1 MNGLQTKSF
10 HVSRA
15 RRLAVCG
22 GVGGLL
28 TLGGMTVSAAA
39 DVPAEYAVSINTAW
53 TLIAAFL
60 VFFMQAGFAMLEAGS
75 TRSKGV
81 SNIMMKNLMDFCI
94 GSIAFYFV
102 GYGLMFGTSVGG
114 LFGGSGFFGVLDHSA
129 QVSGIPQDA
138 FILWET
144 VFCATAATIVSGAM
158 AERTK
163 FIAYCIYSAVIS
175 LLIYPVAGHWIWGGG
190 WLAQMGFQD
199 FAGSTVVHSIGGWAA
214 LVGAAMLGPR
224 IGKYTRGGRS
234 NSIPGHSMA
243 LSALGVF
250 ILWFGWFG
258 FNPGSTLSALTVG
271 ADGTLSI
278 PIIGTIAMTTNIAAA
293 GGAFAAMVF
302 TWIKNKKPSVA
313 MALNGA
319 IGGLVAITAGCA
331 YVSIEG
337 ALIIGLLAGV
347 LIVLSIETIDKVFK
361 IDDPA
366 GAISCHCTCGVF
378 GTLMVG
384 FFDTSKG
391 VFYGGGAQLLGVQAL
406 GVVSVAA
413 WTVVTCLILFTILK
427 KTVGLR
433 VGGREEQEGL
443 DISEHGEPGY
453 PDFQQLD
460 TVVAAKEEAPVSAV

>member
-1 MNGLQTKSF
+1 MKKLLQTELALSSTKTRRMA
-10 HVSRA
+10 VSVIGTA
-15 RRLAVCG
+15 GFLTIG
-22 GVGGLL
+22 GVS
-28 TLGGMTVSAAA
+28 VFAAKI
-39 DVPAEYAVSINTAW
+39 PSEYAVAINTSW

-75 TRSKGV
+75 TRSKNV

-94 GSIAFYFV
+94 GSIAFYFI
-102 GYGLMFGTSVGG
+102 GYGLMFGNSVGG
-114 LFGGSGFFGVLDHSA
+114 IFGSTGFFGMINHSA

-163 FIAYCIYSAVIS
+163 FISYCIYSAVIS
-175 LLIYPVAGHWIWGGG
+175 LVIYPVAGHWIWGGG
-190 WLAQMGFQD
+190 WLSQMGFKD

-214 LVGAAMLGPR
+214 LVGAMMLGPR
-224 IGKYTRGGRS
+224 IGKYGKHGES
-234 NSIPGHSMA
+234 NAIPGHNIA

-258 FNPGSTLSALTVG
+258 FNPGSTLSALTVNS
-271 ADGTLSI
+271 DGSLNISA
-278 PIIGTIAMTTNIAAA
+278 IGTIAMTTNIAAA
-293 GGAFAAMVF
+293 GGACAAMLY
-302 TWIKNKKPSVA
+302 TWIRNKKPSVS

-319 IGGLVAITAGCA
+319 VAGLVAITAGCA

-337 ALIIGLLAGV
+337 ALVIGLLAGV
-347 LIVLSIETIDKVFK
+347 LVVVSINTLDNVFK

-384 FFDTSKG
+384 LFDTKAG
-391 VFYGGGAQLLGVQAL
+391 VFYGGGAKLLGVQAL
-406 GVVSVAA
+406 GIVSVAA
-413 WTVVTCLILFTILK
+413 WTVLTTFILFTVLK

-433 VGGREEQEGL
+433 VDAKEELDGL
-443 DISEHGEPGY
+443 DISEHAEYGY
-453 PDFQQLD
+453 PDFQQID
-460 TVVAAKEEAPVSAV
+460 TIIEAKANVK

>member
-1 MNGLQTKSF
+1 MNQLHMTESKSNRI
-10 HVSRA
+10 SRFVISGIA
-15 RRLAVCG
+15 GGILLWN
-22 GVGGLL
+22 GVGA
-28 TLGGMTVSAAA
+28 SAAE
-39 DVPAEYAVSINTAW
+39 VNPPEYAIAINTIW

-81 SNIMMKNLMDFCI
+81 ANIMMKNLMDFCI
-94 GSIAFYFV
+94 GSIVFYFI

-114 LFGGSGFFGVLDHSA
+114 IFGSSGFFGSIDHNSI
-129 QVSGIPQDA
+129 VSGIPQDA

-175 LLIYPVAGHWIWGGG
+175 LVIYPIAGHWIWGGG

-214 LVGAAMLGPR
+214 LVGAAILGPR
-224 IGKYTRGGRS
+224 IGKYTKDGKS
-234 NSIPGHSMA
+234 NTIPGHSIA
-243 LSALGVF
+243 LSALGAF

-258 FNPGSTLSALTVG
+258 FNPGSTLSAITTDDSG
-271 ADGTLSI
+271 NFSI

-293 GGAFAAMVF
+293 AGAVAAMTY
-302 TWIKNKKPSVA
+302 TWIRYKKPSVS
-313 MALNGA
+313 MALDGA

-347 LIVLSIETIDKVFK
+347 LVTVSIEFIDKRLK

-384 FFDTSKG
+384 LFDTQKG
-391 VFYGGGAQLLGVQAL
+391 LFYGGGIQLLGVQAL
-406 GVVSVAA
+406 GVICVAV
-413 WTVVTCLILFTILK
+413 WTAGTCFILFKVLQ

-433 VGGREEQEGL
+433 VDKEDELAGL

-453 PDFQQLD
+453 PDFEQND
-460 TVVAAKEEAPVSAV
+460 AIYYAK